1 MILLENLNHVKLS
14 NGIKD
19 LSPIMYD
26 TIHVKN
32 KLIDGSYHIQTIG
45 NPIKYRTFEILSN
58 YNQVDLINLAESK
71 GEPLRLIENDRYY
84 IGMLD
89 DVVDWSRFLH
99 RRSSKSETLY
109 TAKIQLNISEE
120 GSI

>member
-1 MILLENLNHVKLS
+1 
-14 NGIKD
+14 
-19 LSPIMYD
+19 
-26 TIHVKN
+26 
-32 KLIDGSYHIQTIG
+32 
-45 NPIKYRTFEILSN
+45 EILSN

-89 DVVDWSRFLH
+89 DVVDWSRFLL
-99 RRSSKSETLY
+99 RRLSKSETLY

-120 GSI
+120 GSV